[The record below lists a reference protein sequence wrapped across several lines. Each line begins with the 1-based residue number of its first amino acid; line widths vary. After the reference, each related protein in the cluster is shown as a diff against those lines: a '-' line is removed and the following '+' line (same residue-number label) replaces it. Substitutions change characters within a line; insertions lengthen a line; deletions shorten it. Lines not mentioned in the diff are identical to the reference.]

1 MSMHFFE
8 LNHHLRVPLAA
19 EIHSRPFLKL
29 HAPELLSHLAVYPD
43 SLADVNG
50 SAHEQQHALLLALCV
65 HFGVSSPALDAKYFY
80 FDFGPFR
87 LKWECH
93 TEFATYTFAQHQP
106 VEHGDARSLEACMT
120 QMPITRI
127 PEAWLHSLQGK
138 VLVAAHLILDNRP
151 LLQDSAEAF
160 SKEVGQLFQGHALA
174 GSRVMQGGEFW
185 SDFVVQAD
193 GFSRFVIRDVD
204 MRAQQAGRLAQRIL
218 EIETYRMMA
227 LLGLPFAQ
235 RTTPQLNAIE
245 SALVDLAS
253 TMVEADHTLSEQGL
267 DTESD
272 SERHLLEKITHLAAR
287 IEKLSLENNYRFS
300 ASKAYF
306 GLVHARIEELREQ
319 RIEGLPM
326 VSEFMDR
333 RLTPA
338 MNTCDAVANRQEALA
353 RRIANTNDL
362 LRTRVGIVQEMQ
374 NRKILQSLN
383 ARAAQQLHLQQAV
396 EGLSVA
402 AISYYVIGLFG
413 YVAKAAKEFGWIAHT
428 ETAVGIAV
436 PMVLGAVWL
445 GLRRMHKAM
454 HAGKK

>member
-1 MSMHFFE
+1 MPMHLFE
-8 LNHHLRVPLAA
+8 LNHRSRVPLAA
-19 EIHSRPFLKL
+19 EIHSRPFLL
-29 HAPELLSHLAVYPD
+29 LSAPELVSHLAIYPEQYSESSTD
-43 SLADVNG
+43 NQA
-50 SAHEQQHALLLALCV
+50 QQHALLLALCL
-65 HFGVSSPALDAKYFY
+65 HFGVTAPAPEAKYFY
-80 FDFGPFR
+80 ADFGPFR

-93 TEFATYTFAQHQP
+93 TEFATYTFAQQAEP
-106 VEHGDARSLEACMT
+106 DLSLDKAFR
-120 QMPITRI
+120 QMPMTRI
-127 PEAWLHSLQGK
+127 PEAWLHQLKGK
-138 VLVAAHLILDNRP
+138 LLVAAHLVLDNRP
-151 LLQDSAEAF
+151 MPALEFAREIQS
-160 SKEVGQLFQGHALA
+160 LFKGNALA

-185 SDFVVQAD
+185 SDFVVHAD

-227 LLGLPFAQ
+227 LLGLPLAQ

-245 SALVDLAS
+245 SELVELAS
-253 TMVEADHTLSEQGL
+253 AMVAADHALGDTQL
-267 DTESD
+267 DQEND
-272 SERHLLEKITHLAAR
+272 AERLLLEKITHLAAR

-319 RIEGLPM
+319 RVEGLPM
-326 VSEFMDR
+326 VAEFMDR

-353 RRIANTNDL
+353 RRIANSNDL

-374 NRKILQSLN
+374 NRQILQSLN
-383 ARAAQQLHLQQAV
+383 ARAAQQLRLQQAV

-413 YVAKAAKEFGWIAHT
+413 YLAKAAKEFGWLAHT
-428 ETAVGIAV
+428 ESAIGIAV
-436 PMVLGAVWL
+436 PIVLASVWL
-445 GLRRMHKAM
+445 GLRRMHKVI
-454 HAGKK
+454 HAKR